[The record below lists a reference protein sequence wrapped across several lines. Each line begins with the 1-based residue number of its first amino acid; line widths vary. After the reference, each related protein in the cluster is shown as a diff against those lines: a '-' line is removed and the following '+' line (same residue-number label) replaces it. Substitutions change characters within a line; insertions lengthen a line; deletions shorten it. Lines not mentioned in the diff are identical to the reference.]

1 MIWTYLLSLFLLTCL
16 GGSLPLL
23 RSGFKA
29 SWIPLLLAFSGAF
42 LLGISTLH
50 LMPESFHELGH
61 KAGLYILLG
70 FFVQLILQ
78 KLSHGAEHG
87 HIHTHDTDHH
97 HHGIGAILLGLSI
110 HAFMEGIPLGFNYQ
124 NQITMPSIFLG
135 VAAHKIPEALTLSI
149 LLLSAG
155 FSKQKAWLLLLA
167 FAFISPLSGILAS
180 VFGQKFYFISSMLTN
195 IIPFVIGAFLHIA
208 TTILYESGTRK
219 HELSRQK
226 VMAVVIGLGFALL
239 TLLFDTIPHSAHSH

>member
-1 MIWTYLLSLFLLTCL
+1 MIWTYLLSLFLFTCL
-16 GGSLPLL
+16 GGALPLT

-29 SWIPLLLAFSGAF
+29 GWIPLLLAFSGAF

-87 HIHTHDTDHH
+87 HIHSHDTDHQQ
-97 HHGIGAILLGLSI
+97 HGIGAILLGLSI

-135 VAAHKIPEALTLSI
+135 VAAHKIPEALTLSV
-149 LLLSAG
+149 LLLSEG
-155 FSKQKAWLLLLA
+155 FSKQKVWLLLFA
-167 FAFISPLSGILAS
+167 FAFISPLSGTLAL

-208 TTILYESGTRK
+208 TTILYESGTKK

-239 TLLFDTIPHSAHSH
+239 TLFFDTIPHSAHSH